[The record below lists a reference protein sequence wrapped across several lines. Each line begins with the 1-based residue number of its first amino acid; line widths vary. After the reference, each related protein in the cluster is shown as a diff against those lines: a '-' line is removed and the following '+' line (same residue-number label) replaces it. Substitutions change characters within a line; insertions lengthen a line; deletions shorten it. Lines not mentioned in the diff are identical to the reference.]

1 MTIATQKL
9 TFEEYLAYDDGTD
22 TRYELVD
29 GELVPMSLGTG
40 KHGGIAEFLNDQF
53 RDQIKR
59 RELPWTS
66 KQMTVGVRSPRGRNW
81 DTSRIPDVTVLP
93 LAQWEAMSDSLSE
106 TLREREAVINLN
118 EPPPILVVEV
128 VSPSTK
134 TDDYR
139 SKRSEYGLL
148 EISEYWIVD
157 PLEEKITLCILE
169 HQFYD
174 STEFRGD
181 DLIQSPT
188 FPDLNLTAAQ
198 ILAGKLYG
206 TTGAG

>member
-9 TFEEYLAYDDGTD
+9 AFEEYLAYDDGTD
-22 TRYELVD
+22 TRHELVD

-53 RDQIKR
+53 RDQIKH

-66 KQMTVGVRSPRGRNW
+66 KQMIVGVRSPRGRNW
-81 DTSRIPDVTVLP
+81 DTSRIPDVTVLTV
-93 LAQWEAMSDSLSE
+93 AQWEAMSD
-106 TLREREAVINLN
+106 REAVINLN

-139 SKRSEYGLL
+139 SKRAEYGLL
-148 EISEYWIVD
+148 EIFEYWIVD
-157 PLEEKITLCILE
+157 PLEAKITLCILK

-174 STEFRGD
+174 STEFRVD

-188 FPDLNLTAAQ
+188 FPNLNLTAAQ
-198 ILAGKLYG
+198 ILAGKL
-206 TTGAG
+206 

>member
-9 TFEEYLAYDDGTD
+9 TFEEYLAYNDGTD

-40 KHGGIAEFLNDQF
+40 RHGAIIRFVVRQF
-53 RDQIKR
+53 EDTLTRSGQPWVP
-59 RELPWTS
+59 LPAL
-66 KQMTVGVRSPRGRNW
+66 VGVRSPRGRNW
-81 DTSRIPDVTVLP
+81 DTSRIPDVTVLAA
-93 LAQWEAMSDSLSE
+93 AQWEAMSD
-106 TLREREAVINLN
+106 REAVINLN

-174 STEFRGD
+174 FTEFRGD
-181 DLIQSPT
+181 DLIQSPI
-188 FPDLNLTAAQ
+188 FPDLNLTTAQ
-198 ILAGKLYG
+198 ILAGKL
-206 TTGAG
+206 

>member
-9 TFEEYLAYDDGTD
+9 TYEEYLAYDDGTD

-40 KHGGIAEFLNDQF
+40 KHGAIIRFLVRQF
-53 RDQIKR
+53 EDALAQSGQPWVP
-59 RELPWTS
+59 LPAL
-66 KQMTVGVRSPRGRNW
+66 VGVRSPRGRNW

-93 LAQWEAMSDSLSE
+93 LAQWEAMSD
-106 TLREREAVINLN
+106 REAVINLN

-139 SKRSEYGLL
+139 SKRAEYGLL
-148 EISEYWIVD
+148 EIPEYWIVD
-157 PLEEKITLCILE
+157 PIEEKITLCALE
-169 HQFYD
+169 HQLYD
-174 STEFRGD
+174 STEFCGAN
-181 DLIQSPT
+181 LIQSST

-198 ILAGKLYG
+198 VLAGKL
-206 TTGAG
+206 

>member
-9 TFEEYLAYDDGTD
+9 TFEEYLAYDDSTD

-40 KHGGIAEFLNDQF
+40 KHGAIIRFIVQQF
-53 RDQIKR
+53 ED
-59 RELPWTS
+59 ELTRLAQPWVPLPAL
-66 KQMTVGVRSPRGRNW
+66 VGVRSPRGRNW
-81 DTSRIPDVTVLP
+81 DTSRIPDVTVLTT
-93 LAQWEAMSDSLSE
+93 AQWDAMSD
-106 TLREREAVINLN
+106 REAVVNLN

-128 VSPSTK
+128 VSSSTK

-148 EISEYWIVD
+148 EIPEYWIVD
-157 PLEEKITLCILE
+157 PLEEKVTLCILE

-174 STEFRGD
+174 FTEFRGND
-181 DLIQSPT
+181 FIQSPT
-188 FPDLNLTAAQ
+188 FPDPNLTVAQ
-198 ILAGKLYG
+198 ILAAKL
-206 TTGAG
+206 

>member
-9 TFEEYLAYDDGTD
+9 TFEEYLAYNDGTD
-22 TRYELVD
+22 ARYELVD

-40 KHGGIAEFLNDQF
+40 KHGAIIRFVARQF
-53 RDQIKR
+53 DDVISRSGQSWVS
-59 RELPWTS
+59 LPAL
-66 KQMTVGVRSPRGRNW
+66 VGVRSPRGRNW
-81 DTSRIPDVTVLP
+81 DTSRIPDVTVLTV
-93 LAQWEAMSDSLSE
+93 AQWEAMG
-106 TLREREAVINLN
+106 EREAVVNLN
-118 EPPPILVVEV
+118 EPPPLLVAEV

-148 EISEYWIVD
+148 EIPEYWIVD
-157 PLEEKITLCILE
+157 PVEAKITLCVLE

-174 STEFRGD
+174 STEFQGD

-188 FPDLNLTAAQ
+188 FSDLNLTAAQ
-198 ILAGKLYG
+198 VLAGKL
-206 TTGAG
+206 

>member
-9 TFEEYLAYDDGTD
+9 TFEEYLAYNDGTD
-22 TRYELVD
+22 THYELVD

-40 KHGGIAEFLNDQF
+40 RHGAIIRFVVRQF
-53 RDQIKR
+53 EDAISRSGQTWVP
-59 RELPWTS
+59 LPAL
-66 KQMTVGVRSPRGRNW
+66 VGVRSPRGRNW
-81 DTSRIPDVTVLP
+81 DTSRIPDVTVLTVD
-93 LAQWEAMSDSLSE
+93 QWEAMS
-106 TLREREAVINLN
+106 EREAVINLN

-148 EISEYWIVD
+148 EIPEYWIVD
-157 PLEEKITLCILE
+157 PLEAKITLCILE

-174 STEFRGD
+174 STEFRED
-181 DLIQSPT
+181 DLIQSST

-198 ILAGKLYG
+198 ILAGKSRSPE
-206 TTGAG
+206 

>member
-9 TFEEYLAYDDGTD
+9 TFEAYLAYDDGTD

-40 KHGGIAEFLNDQF
+40 RHGAIIRFLAQQFENALMRSNQPWVSLSRLVGI
-53 RDQIKR
+53 
-59 RELPWTS
+59 
-66 KQMTVGVRSPRGRNW
+66 RSPRGRNW
-81 DTSRIPDVTVLP
+81 DTSRIPDVTVLRV
-93 LAQWEAMSDSLSE
+93 AQWEAMS
-106 TLREREAVINLN
+106 EREAVINLN

-139 SKRSEYGLL
+139 SKRAEYGLL

-157 PLEEKITLCILE
+157 PLEGKITLCILE
-169 HQFYD
+169 HQLYD

-181 DLIQSPT
+181 ELLQSPT

-198 ILAGKLYG
+198 ILTGKL
-206 TTGAG
+206 

>member
-40 KHGGIAEFLNDQF
+40 KHGAIIRFLVRQF
-53 RDQIKR
+53 EDALAQSGHPWVP
-59 RELPWTS
+59 LPAL
-66 KQMTVGVRSPRGRNW
+66 VGVRSPRGRNW

-93 LAQWEAMSDSLSE
+93 LAQWEAMSD
-106 TLREREAVINLN
+106 RKAVINLN

-128 VSPSTK
+128 VSLSTK
-134 TDDYR
+134 ADDYR

-148 EISEYWIVD
+148 EIPEYWIVD
-157 PLEEKITLCILE
+157 PVEEKITLCALE

-174 STEFRGD
+174 SAEFRGN

-188 FPDLNLTAAQ
+188 FPILNLTAAQ
-198 ILAGKLYG
+198 VLVGKI
-206 TTGAG
+206 